1 MRVQSFLYVL
11 IIMAVAALI
20 PARAET
26 PSSQPRI
33 AFVHSG
39 IPTDQ
44 FTATSGVPWIRE
56 FFQELRRLG
65 YADGQNLVVERYSAE
80 GHLDRFPELARK
92 IAASNPVVIVS
103 NGPLV
108 NALRA
113 ATTTIPVLAIMGD
126 PIREG
131 VTSNLAAPPANI
143 SGVSVDAGA
152 ELYGKQ
158 LQILKEAVPAA
169 STVAYLSSQT
179 DWDTALGEAVRDSGE
194 RLGVSVMGMP
204 VKEANAPQFR
214 EVFAQITQPG
224 INGLIVSPS
233 GEFLAKR
240 GLIVELAADNRLP
253 AIYPYRDFVEGGGLM
268 AYAPD
273 LPELARHLADQTRK
287 VLQGRKIAEIPIY
300 QATIFKLIINL
311 KTAKSLGLTIP
322 QPLLARADEVIE

>member
-1 MRVQSFLYVL
+1 MRSRYFYCSL
-11 IIMAVAALI
+11 IVTAVALLI
-20 PARAET
+20 PVRAET
-26 PSSQPRI
+26 PSSLPRI

-44 FTATSGVPWIRE
+44 FTVVSGVPWIRE
-56 FFQELRRLG
+56 FFQELRRIG
-65 YADGQNLVVERYSAE
+65 YTDAQNLIVDRYSAE

-92 IAASNPVVIVS
+92 IVASNPVVILS

-131 VTSNLAAPPANI
+131 VASNLAAPPANI

-179 DWDTALGEAVRDSGE
+179 DWDTALGGAVRDAGE
-194 RLGVSVMGMP
+194 RLGVSVVGMP
-204 VKEANAPQFR
+204 LKEANPPQLR
-214 EVFAQITQPG
+214 ETFAAMAQQ
-224 INGLIVSPS
+224 
-233 GEFLAKR
+233 
-240 GLIVELAADNRLP
+240 RLK
-253 AIYPYRDFVEGGGLM
+253 E
-268 AYAPD
+268 
-273 LPELARHLADQTRK
+273 
-287 VLQGRKIAEIPIY
+287 
-300 QATIFKLIINL
+300 
-311 KTAKSLGLTIP
+311 
-322 QPLLARADEVIE
+322 